1 MILLLLFLRII
12 FNEREQYSECHQM
25 WKGNAQRLRTSL
37 VKNSGT
43 EDLFLPLKN
52 LKQEDKKKT
61 TMGIVELSVRYMKIL
76 WSSSQF
82 PFALLQHDCLMGFM
96 FLQQVA
102 LVLIAPIFVSFLQA
116 FPIQARIWF
125 LSHLQCSQSELST
138 DIQYCVLASSQ
149 ASSSKHLFQTCLYL
163 QQTLQVLQ
171 LEVHGLECHCH
182 HSDSGLVTS
191 LCDR

>member
-1 MILLLLFLRII
+1 MILLLLFLHII

-82 PFALLQHDCLMGFM
+82 PFASLQHDCLMGFM

-125 LSHLQCSQSELST
+125 LSHLQCSQSELPT